1 MSGQLFPQPS
11 RFRSMGLGP
20 VMRTCTQEPKE
31 YQPYPH
37 DEGMGRDGS
46 HLDYLSLSEKWE
58 AGPLLHSECLT
69 VGSDLGRMGR
79 AGASNLTGLQFQ
91 RAEVPGPQSQNF
103 LAEQRI
109 KFSILHSVHGR
120 RELRNHL
127 RIPALN
133 TRPNSYVHCM
143 TVE

>member
-1 MSGQLFPQPS
+1 MMKAWGETAATLTICPSQRSG
-11 RFRSMGLGP
+11 RLGHCCIQS
-20 VMRTCTQEPKE
+20 VALQ
-31 YQPYPH
+31 
-37 DEGMGRDGS
+37 
-46 HLDYLSLSEKWE
+46 
-58 AGPLLHSECLT
+58 CLT

-120 RELRNHL
+120 RELHNHL
-127 RIPALN
+127 RIPALS